1 MEVMV
6 SVCAETPSLGGRVF
20 ECGDAFVT
28 VVAVDGALGRPVVPS
43 SSSVDLTF
51 LEQQGGGQGQQS
63 QQQSFQPAAVLDIPS
78 DPSSPDARRAAG
90 ADARRQARL
99 RMRQALLAHER
110 RRPSLDG
117 RPMTSSATLAAALN
131 RVAV

>member
-28 VVAVDGALGRPVVPS
+28 VVAVDGNCGKPVVGTGSGGAS
-43 SSSVDLTF
+43 SSS
-51 LEQQGGGQGQQS
+51 
-63 QQQSFQPAAVLDIPS
+63 SFIPAAAVLDIPS

-90 ADARRQARL
+90 AEARRNARL

-117 RPMTSSATLAAALN
+117 RPMAALAGGGVAALAAALN
-131 RVAV
+131 KVSV

>member
-28 VVAVDGALGRPVVPS
+28 VVAVDGDRGRPVVS
-43 SSSVDLTF
+43 SSSSLNLTS
-51 LEQQGGGQGQQS
+51 LEQQ
-63 QQQSFQPAAVLDIPS
+63 QQQQQFQPAAVLDIPS
-78 DPSSPDARRAAG
+78 DPASPDARRAAG

-117 RPMTSSATLAAALN
+117 RPMSSATLAAALN
-131 RVAV
+131 SVAV

>member
-1 MEVMV
+1 MN
-6 SVCAETPSLGGRVF
+6 
-20 ECGDAFVT
+20 
-28 VVAVDGALGRPVVPS
+28 
-43 SSSVDLTF
+43 LTS
-51 LEQQGGGQGQQS
+51 LEQQ
-63 QQQSFQPAAVLDIPS
+63 QQQQQFQPAAVLDIPS
-78 DPSSPDARRAAG
+78 DPASPDARRAAG

-117 RPMTSSATLAAALN
+117 RPMSSATLAAALN